1 MTVKQRGK
9 NSNYLHNQLMSLFEK
24 NAWNLPFIVD
34 HSLFCY
40 STGTL
45 LYQARQA
52 NSSVAQSAREEMVS
66 PSPKLPQPH
75 PVQQP
80 EPFVPPEDL
89 EIPSDMEIV
98 SVKGKQEKV
107 VI

>member
-1 MTVKQRGK
+1 
-9 NSNYLHNQLMSLFEK
+9 
-24 NAWNLPFIVD
+24 
-34 HSLFCY
+34 
-40 STGTL
+40 
-45 LYQARQA
+45 
-52 NSSVAQSAREEMVS
+52 MVS

>member
-1 MTVKQRGK
+1 
-9 NSNYLHNQLMSLFEK
+9 
-24 NAWNLPFIVD
+24 
-34 HSLFCY
+34 
-40 STGTL
+40 
-45 LYQARQA
+45 
-52 NSSVAQSAREEMVS
+52 MVS

-80 EPFVPPEDL
+80 EPFVAPEDL

>member
-1 MTVKQRGK
+1 
-9 NSNYLHNQLMSLFEK
+9 
-24 NAWNLPFIVD
+24 
-34 HSLFCY
+34 
-40 STGTL
+40 
-45 LYQARQA
+45 
-52 NSSVAQSAREEMVS
+52 MVS

-98 SVKGKQEKV
+98 SVKGKLEKV

>member
-1 MTVKQRGK
+1 
-9 NSNYLHNQLMSLFEK
+9 
-24 NAWNLPFIVD
+24 
-34 HSLFCY
+34 
-40 STGTL
+40 
-45 LYQARQA
+45 
-52 NSSVAQSAREEMVS
+52 MVS

-98 SVKGKQEKV
+98 SVKGKQLKV

>member
-1 MTVKQRGK
+1 
-9 NSNYLHNQLMSLFEK
+9 
-24 NAWNLPFIVD
+24 
-34 HSLFCY
+34 
-40 STGTL
+40 
-45 LYQARQA
+45 
-52 NSSVAQSAREEMVS
+52 MVS
-66 PSPKLPQPH
+66 SSPKLPQPH